1 MTYTVTVAAAHRL
14 TPDVKQFRL
23 VGDEPF
29 EFEPGQHTTVR
40 FEDDGE
46 QVVRPYTPTNRPG
59 TDELTLAIKRYEGG
73 TASVYMHE
81 RDRGDE
87 VELGSFEGNLHLR
100 DPDADVAFV
109 ATGTGITPMVAMLK
123 RYVRVGSG
131 DAHFFFG
138 EKSRDHLIYRETLEQ
153 IAAEQANV
161 ELTFVLSEE
170 DWNGPTGH
178 VQDHLLDRL
187 DPEGRQFY
195 VCGVP
200 EMVVDTTDRLD
211 DAGVPDDRIVTEG
224 WEEGEVSDD

>member
-1 MTYTVTVAAAHRL
+1 MTYTVTVAAAHQL

-59 TDELTLAIKRYEGG
+59 TDELTLAVKRYEGG

-81 RDRGDE
+81 RGRGDE
-87 VELGSFEGNLHLR
+87 VELGSFEGNHLR
-100 DPDADVAFV
+100 DPRRERRLRRHRNGNHADGSDAQA
-109 ATGTGITPMVAMLK
+109 
-123 RYVRVGSG
+123 VR
-131 DAHFFFG
+131 
-138 EKSRDHLIYRETLEQ
+138 SRRERRRALLLRREEPGHLIYRETLEQ

-161 ELTFVLSEE
+161 ELTLVLSEE

-200 EMVVDTTDRLD
+200 EMVVDTADRLD